1 MKYFELVT
9 GSVTSFCITKFRKSL
24 LQLEN
29 SEPHKFVIL
38 GKSQPEWNTTMR
50 IYWEKKELKLKTMEM
65 ILFDFLKFSI

>member
-9 GSVTSFCITKFRKSL
+9 GSVTSFCITNFRKSL

-38 GKSQPEWNTTMR
+38 GKSQPSR
-50 IYWEKKELKLKTMEM
+50 IPQWEYIGKKKN
-65 ILFDFLKFSI
+65 